1 MRLEL
6 VSRICVCMLGLEV
19 VYRRSP
25 KLVSKAGT
33 RAGLQNWSLELG
45 LELSLGNG
53 QSTAAKIL
61 RLLSEGVEIL
71 LKGERNQLV
80 FHLKGIVSRDGF
92 GF

>member
-1 MRLEL
+1 MKR
-6 VSRICVCMLGLEV
+6 S

-25 KLVSKAGT
+25 RLVSKAGT
-33 RAGLQNWSLELG
+33 RAGVQSWSLELG

-71 LKGERNQLV
+71 LKDERNLLV
-80 FHLKGIVSRDGF
+80 FYLKGTVMDLAFENMHGQF
-92 GF
+92 